1 LMSSRPKKTADEL
14 SEMIRAQIRRH
25 PECNQIAGV
34 KVIRKMNPTLSPNW
48 DPMWKCKGAKV
59 VPAVASRIAMK
70 IQGQFDLA

>member
-1 LMSSRPKKTADEL
+1 M
-14 SEMIRAQIRRH
+14 
-25 PECNQIAGV
+25 